1 MRTLRATLLA
11 ALAVFWAMPCLG
23 EPAPLKIATLDY
35 PPYIVNTD
43 GQASGIVVD
52 IVREA
57 FRRSGQAIEIG
68 FYPWSRSLSL
78 LSTGDVDALFTI
90 KRTAAREVSYRY
102 PKETVISQD
111 YVFFVRKD
119 SKFSFDGSYAS
130 IANARIGVVANTSYG
145 ARFDE
150 AIRQKFF
157 EKIETAKDYELI
169 FRMLAHDRVDV
180 VICSHLVGLSFLKKI
195 DKANEI
201 IVSGPPSE
209 TAYSY
214 LIFTRAYDT
223 SIVSDNF
230 DRAMASMRK
239 DGTISK
245 ILKSY
250 K

>member
-1 MRTLRATLLA
+1 MKSLRATLLA
-11 ALAVFWAMPCLG
+11 VVALCWTLPCLS

-35 PPYIVNTD
+35 PPYIINTD
-43 GQASGIVVD
+43 GQASGLVVE

-57 FRRSGQAIEIG
+57 FRRSGQAIEID
-68 FYPWSRSLSL
+68 FYPWTRSLSL
-78 LSTGDVDALFTI
+78 LSTGGVDALFTI
-90 KRTAAREVSYRY
+90 KKTAAREISYRY

-119 SKFSFDGSYAS
+119 TKFNFDGSYAS

-145 ARFDE
+145 ERFDE

-169 FRMLAHDRVDV
+169 FRMLVHDRVDV
-180 VICSHLVGLSFLKKI
+180 VICSHLVGLNFLKKI
-195 DKANEI
+195 DKANEVV
-201 IVSGPPSE
+201 VSGPPSE

-223 SIVSDNF
+223 SILADNF

-239 DGTISK
+239 DGTIARL
-245 ILKSY
+245 LKAY